1 MKQSN
6 DKIYSKDKKLD
17 HSRYVKKIKSKVE
30 NESITSEYN
39 DEEYRIEKAT
49 RKKRDRKNSDEQ
61 KLRNERAKQ
70 PKKELDHMAKAPIK

>member
-17 HSRYVKKIKSKVE
+17 HSRYVKTIKSKLE
-30 NESITSEYN
+30 KESITSEYD

-49 RKKRDRKNSDEQ
+49 RKKRNRKHSDEQ

-70 PKKELDHMAKAPIK
+70 PKKEFDHIAKAPIK